1 MLALFA
7 LATPRQA
14 VLAALDDMEHELAF
28 IGYER
33 MMKAAK
39 AALDQKAQDA
49 YNGRPCES
57 WMSALPTSKPF
68 GQGAEK
74 GLDKV
79 SRTGELKR
87 LFDQLDGQ
95 VVPLRAIASH
105 TRGAKLSGTELADIV
120 KGHLPKL

>member
-1 MLALFA
+1 M
-7 LATPRQA
+7 
-14 VLAALDDMEHELAF
+14 
-28 IGYER
+28 
-33 MMKAAK
+33 
-39 AALDQKAQDA
+39 
-49 YNGRPCES
+49 
-57 WMSALPTSKPF
+57 
-68 GQGAEK
+68 

>member
-14 VLAALDDMEHELAF
+14 VLAALDDMEHELAL

-33 MMKAAK
+33 MMKTAK
-39 AALDQKAQDA
+39 APSD
-49 YNGRPCES
+49 GP
-57 WMSALPTSKPF
+57 
-68 GQGAEK
+68 GAEVVVDKFDGGMSGDVGGHK

>member
-1 MLALFA
+1 
-7 LATPRQA
+7 
-14 VLAALDDMEHELAF
+14 
-28 IGYER
+28 
-33 MMKAAK
+33 
-39 AALDQKAQDA
+39 
-49 YNGRPCES
+49 
-57 WMSALPTSKPF
+57 MS
-68 GQGAEK
+68 GDVGGHK